1 MKASDARRLHE
12 LEAEN
17 SKLTHLLA
25 EAHLDMRAL
34 KSVLGVKKVAPQV
47 KQDAIGKLITKQ
59 QMSARHVCRLA
70 GLSRD
75 SYRNAP
81 MWSASRLEH

>member
-34 KSVLGVKKVAPQV
+34 KSRP
-47 KQDAIGKLITKQ
+47 
-59 QMSARHVCRLA
+59 CRISNSLFLNELVVISD
-70 GLSRD
+70 GQISCD
-75 SYRNAP
+75 
-81 MWSASRLEH
+81 